1 MAKAVK
7 KRAAVPKTAV
17 TPTLDSIY
25 CGDSQQ
31 LLASWPS
38 ELVDCIVTS
47 PPYWKQRDYGGS
59 DQQLG
64 QETSPADYV
73 SRMVE
78 LFRHCRRVLK
88 PTGTLWL
95 VLGDKY
101 ESGRQL
107 GLPWRVAL
115 ALMDDDWILRS
126 ECIWHKPNAMPS
138 PARSRPTVD
147 HEQIFFLV
155 RSDDYFYDAD
165 AIREPHVHVF
175 GAKPHAG
182 GPQPF
187 WQARRHARTREKFRA
202 KQLARWPLGSG
213 VSSAGTQQTHRLDDS
228 PLQISGGAFCG
239 LSRETGRNLLARR
252 LPTRWGGAR
261 PLLGKWSDGSGG
273 SAPGNALFGDRL
285 CGRLLCYGSLQAGGG
300 CSSLVGMNPPL
311 SPIRSNC
318 YLRSGVYFQK
328 IPLLWGGLFG

>member
-7 KRAAVPKTAV
+7 KRAAVPKETVA
-17 TPTLDSIY
+17 PELDSIY
-25 CGDSQQ
+25 CGDSQR

-64 QETSPADYV
+64 QETTPADYV
-73 SRMVE
+73 SRMAE
-78 LFRHCRRVLK
+78 LFRHCRRILK

-95 VLGDKY
+95 VLGDKF
-101 ESGRQL
+101 EDGRQL

-115 ALMDDDWILRS
+115 ALMDDGWILRS

-165 AIREPHVHVF
+165 AIREPHVTFSEKSRMRGGRNHFGKRGGTPEQGKNSGQSNLHNGRWDQAFHPLGRNKRTVWSIPLSKFRGAHFAVF
-175 GAKPHAG
+175 PEKLVETCLRAGCPPGGVVLDPFSGSGATAVVAQRLG
-182 GPQPF
+182 MRYLGIDCV
-187 WQARRHARTREKFRA
+187 ADYCTMARTR
-202 KQLARWPLGSG
+202 LAATKHPLW
-213 VSSAGTQQTHRLDDS
+213 
-228 PLQISGGAFCG
+228 
-239 LSRETGRNLLARR
+239 E
-252 LPTRWGGAR
+252 
-261 PLLGKWSDGSGG
+261 
-273 SAPGNALFGDRL
+273 
-285 CGRLLCYGSLQAGGG
+285 
-300 CSSLVGMNPPL
+300 
-311 SPIRSNC
+311 
-318 YLRSGVYFQK
+318 
-328 IPLLWGGLFG
+328 